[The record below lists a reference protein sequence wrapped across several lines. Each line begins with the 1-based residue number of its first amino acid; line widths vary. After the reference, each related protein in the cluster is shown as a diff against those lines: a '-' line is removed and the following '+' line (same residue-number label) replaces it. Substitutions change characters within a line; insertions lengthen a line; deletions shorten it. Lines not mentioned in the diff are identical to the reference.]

1 MDRHTHVQDS
11 LGLLSGG
18 TAVGNSPRHKMLSKS
33 GKSKPLEAEEEG
45 AEEQLATSG
54 GVLDLLFKGIFI

>member
-1 MDRHTHVQDS
+1 MCKTHWDCS
-11 LGLLSGG
+11 LKEQLWG
-18 TAVGNSPRHKMLSKS
+18 TPPAQNAKS